1 MKQIFSNLKVRVKIT
16 LGFACVLAIFAIVS
30 GSSVI
35 SLSQISGNFVTYTQR
50 VEVAGQL
57 EKIGLNIAILR
68 RHVREFALT
77 GDEVWR

>member
-50 VEVAGQL
+50 VEEAGQI
-57 EKIGLNIAILR
+57 EKIDLNIAILR